1 MKYYIDESGNTGDIG
16 FTKNRLDFGGQ
27 PVFSL
32 ACIGIKDLSALEE
45 KVTAL
50 KATHKIRS
58 DELKTT
64 SLYKEKPKFIRDI
77 FKYIKSE
84 ELPFFIEIVDKKY
97 QLAVTIVNHYILQS
111 YFMIE
116 EDEESIAMRN
126 IFSDFIY
133 HYVDDRIF
141 FDFISIFDN
150 PSETKI
156 VGFFNVLLNYFEKME
171 DEISRCI
178 LELVRES
185 LDDYKHIKIQEGDNA
200 YKRFLPL
207 PDINKR
213 GEKIWILPNYASF
226 THIYAR
232 INLYTDGN
240 LSDID
245 IMHDEQV
252 HFDEIIKDAKISAES
267 ATNINKAMA
276 PNADFSFVDYAN
288 LTFGNSKENLGIQI
302 ADILAGFSS
311 RFLYD
316 YYSNNRIFHLP
327 LFLQPPSNRHICEYK
342 AEAINILF
350 ESSIPEK
357 GVGINFV
364 SSKEALNLTFNRVQ
378 A

>member
-45 KVTAL
+45 KVTEL

-64 SLYKEKPKFIRDI
+64 SLYKEKPKFIKDI

-84 ELPFFIEIVDKKY
+84 KLPFFIEIVDKKY
-97 QLAVTIVNHYILQS
+97 QLVVTIVNHYILPP
-111 YFMIE
+111 YFMPE

-126 IFSDFIY
+126 FFCDFIY

-141 FDFISIFDN
+141 FDFINIFDN

-178 LELVRES
+178 LELIRES
-185 LDDYKHIKIQEGDNA
+185 LDDYEHIKIQEGGNA
-200 YKRFLPL
+200 YKRFLPI
-207 PDINKR
+207 PDMNKR

-226 THIYAR
+226 TNIYAR
-232 INLYTDGN
+232 LNFYSGRN
-240 LSDID
+240 LSNVVI
-245 IMHDEQV
+245 IHDEQA

-267 ATNINKAMA
+267 ATNINKAMT
-276 PNADFSFVDYAN
+276 PNSDFDFINSAE
-288 LTFGNSKENLGIQI
+288 LTFGNSKTNIGIQV

-311 RFLYD
+311 RILYD
-316 YYSNNRIFHLP
+316 YYSNNRIFDLP
-327 LFLQPPSNRHICEYK
+327 LFLQPPSNRQICDDK
-342 AEAINILF
+342 LEAMNILF
-350 ESSIPEK
+350 GSSVPEK

-364 SSKEALNLTFNRVQ
+364 FSKLAMNLTINRTQV
-378 A
+378 

>member
-27 PVFSL
+27 PIFSL

-45 KVTAL
+45 KVTEL

-64 SLYKEKPKFIRDI
+64 SLYKEKPKFIKDI

-97 QLAVTIVNHYILQS
+97 QLAVTIVNHYILPP
-111 YFMIE
+111 YFMPE

-126 IFSDFIY
+126 IFCDFIY

-185 LDDYKHIKIQEGDNA
+185 LE
-200 YKRFLPL
+200 
-207 PDINKR
+207 
-213 GEKIWILPNYASF
+213 
-226 THIYAR
+226 
-232 INLYTDGN
+232 
-240 LSDID
+240 
-245 IMHDEQV
+245 IMNTLKFRKV
-252 HFDEIIKDAKISAES
+252 TMLIKDSYLFQILTKEEKKFGYCQITLLLPIS
-267 ATNINKAMA
+267 MH
-276 PNADFSFVDYAN
+276 
-288 LTFGNSKENLGIQI
+288 G
-302 ADILAGFSS
+302 
-311 RFLYD
+311 
-316 YYSNNRIFHLP
+316 
-327 LFLQPPSNRHICEYK
+327 
-342 AEAINILF
+342 
-350 ESSIPEK
+350 
-357 GVGINFV
+357 
-364 SSKEALNLTFNRVQ
+364 
-378 A
+378 